1 MLGTGT
7 ALHTHSFEFHSV
19 PGGEVG
25 KGLIFKVRLRCLPL
39 PKSQR
44 YPVTDLELQPPS
56 SGPYLVSLY
65 LLGISKPCGSSPFWV
80 LSSVIPCLSRGLV
93 YLGMSTGLTGVPVF

>member
-1 MLGTGT
+1 MLGSGT
-7 ALHTHSFEFHSV
+7 AFHTHSCEFHSV

-44 YPVTDLELQPPS
+44 YPVTDLDLQPPS
-56 SGPYLVSLY
+56 SGPCLGSLY
-65 LLGISKPCGSSPFWV
+65 LLGISKPCGSSFWV
-80 LSSVIPCLSRGLV
+80 LRSVVPCLSRGLV
-93 YLGMSTGLTGVPVF
+93 YLRMSTGLTGVPVF